1 MNSVWHNLYDKSK
14 DRRYG
19 VLFLSAI
26 PAFIGLL
33 VVVVALAAVLQV
45 FAREEYF
52 PQVLA
57 GTGLLG
63 FTLGLWIF
71 RREQMRR
78 RTKSQHPP
86 LSRDELR
93 VARSKLRNGSSPG
106 IRSTVRGPD
115 MDLKY

>member
-1 MNSVWHNLYDKSK
+1 MNSFWHNLYDKTK

-19 VLFLSAI
+19 ALFLSAI

-33 VVVVALAAVLQV
+33 VLVVTLVATLRILAQ
-45 FAREEYF
+45 EEYF

-57 GTGLLG
+57 GVGLLG
-63 FTLGLWIF
+63 LVLGIWKF
-71 RREQMRR
+71 RRAQLRR
-78 RTKSQHPP
+78 RAKSRHPP